1 MSTVAITRKQCPNCS
16 TWKSFNV
23 FFTELF
29 LPLPVFPCLNEKID
43 LEIRFIRLFGNLF
56 EMAFNTL
63 LIVSLSETRREHVF
77 ALDKRIVTLSLLL
90 VALSPNVSSWRMLI
104 TFQDR
109 ISVIL
114 KSRKICDSS
123 SPGTIDGTVIPS
135 VSGIRGQSGSSN
147 GKKKIPFQHLFNF
160 IIKISRKWLLV
171 YLLWRN
177 VSVLPFARPRADAT
191 LDSRSRQTKELYSL
205 LAIKK
210 RKRLINNRSNN
221 WNDNYLFI
229 DGKFTFKINIH
240 IAKHAYWDTT

>member
-1 MSTVAITRKQCPNCS
+1 MKATFPPSASKLMNDVLIKFPDTLFVITYNHWLPGWTIFKEFAFKKKISSIIWIFSFQFKHIACSLNKRNLTTDITSATMSTVAITKKQCPNCS
-16 TWKSFNV
+16 TWKSFNI

-29 LPLPVFPCLNEKID
+29 LPLPVFPYLNEKID

-147 GKKKIPFQHLFNF
+147 GKKKE
-160 IIKISRKWLLV
+160 
-171 YLLWRN
+171 RN
-177 VSVLPFARPRADAT
+177 SF
-191 LDSRSRQTKELYSL
+191 SGS
-205 LAIKK
+205 
-210 RKRLINNRSNN
+210 
-221 WNDNYLFI
+221 F
-229 DGKFTFKINIH
+229 
-240 IAKHAYWDTT
+240 

>member
-1 MSTVAITRKQCPNCS
+1 MSCWSNSLTRYLWSRTTIDYLDEPCSKSLPLKKNISSIIWVLVDFNLSFFIIWIIYIACASLKKRNLTTVITSATMSTVAITKKQCPNWS

-29 LPLPVFPCLNEKID
+29 LPPPVFPCLNEKID

-77 ALDKRIVTLSLLL
+77 ALDKRIVALSLLL

-104 TFQDR
+104 TFQGR

-147 GKKKIPFQHLFNF
+147 EKKKNSFSGSF
-160 IIKISRKWLLV
+160 
-171 YLLWRN
+171 
-177 VSVLPFARPRADAT
+177 
-191 LDSRSRQTKELYSL
+191 
-205 LAIKK
+205 
-210 RKRLINNRSNN
+210 
-221 WNDNYLFI
+221 
-229 DGKFTFKINIH
+229 
-240 IAKHAYWDTT
+240 